1 MKVSNNLQQAG
12 AAVEFGVRGLKV
24 HSKLFLITRQIDRK
38 IQRIAHIG
46 TGNFHEE
53 KAKVFSDFA
62 FLTSNAQITS
72 EVDRLFQFFSNNY
85 ERPVFRSLIVSPFST
100 RRRFSKLIQREMEHA
115 RAGRPARILLKLNNL
130 VDADMIRKLY
140 AASGAGVRIDLIV
153 RGICSLV
160 PGIKGMSENIQVRSV
175 IGRYLDHARIAVF
188 TNDGHPEYY
197 LSSADWMTRNLDRRI
212 EVSVPILDPRL
223 QSDIATY
230 LELQLQDTVKARRI
244 DKRMMNPF
252 IRGKG
257 GKEAVNSQEVMFDF
271 YLNRLKTISK

>member
-1 MKVSNNLQQAG
+1 
-12 AAVEFGVRGLKV
+12 
-24 HSKLFLITRQIDRK
+24 
-38 IQRIAHIG
+38 
-46 TGNFHEE
+46 
-53 KAKVFSDFA
+53 
-62 FLTSNAQITS
+62 
-72 EVDRLFQFFSNNY
+72 
-85 ERPVFRSLIVSPFST
+85 
-100 RRRFSKLIQREMEHA
+100 
-115 RAGRPARILLKLNNL
+115 
-130 VDADMIRKLY
+130 MIRKLY